1 MDISKAHKLI
11 KFGASSSKFS
21 SYSIFATIRKCDG
34 ATTFNDTVPTAN
46 FMNIHQLV
54 KTLLQIG
61 GEVYIYRH
69 REMLNPQYYL
79 SLGMKVV

>member
-1 MDISKAHKLI
+1 MRL
-11 KFGASSSKFS
+11 
-21 SYSIFATIRKCDG
+21 
-34 ATTFNDTVPTAN
+34 TFNDTVPTAN